1 MPAALTRPA
10 IASTMAAMLDLIPP
24 WPLFSAFLV
33 ASIVL
38 AVTPGPGVLYVV
50 TRSIVQGRR
59 CGLVSVAGVALGNLG
74 NAVAAALGLAAVF
87 AVSPWAFDV
96 VKLAGAAYLVFL
108 GWRMLRAAPPDAV
121 VGLVAA
127 APLSR
132 VFRDGFVVAL
142 LNPKTTLFYAAF
154 LPQFLDPAGAT
165 VLRSLLLGALFVA
178 IAAVTDSAYALAA
191 GTAAPVLRGER
202 TRVIGRRIGAG
213 IFIALG
219 VVAALSSGDTGG

>member
-1 MPAALTRPA
+1 MV
-10 IASTMAAMLDLIPP
+10 DLLPP

-33 ASIVL
+33 ASTVL

-74 NAVAAALGLAAVF
+74 NALAAALGLAAVF
-87 AVSPWAFDV
+87 AVSSWAFAA

-108 GWRMLRAAPPDAV
+108 GWRMLRAAAPDVGFGQIAAV
-121 VGLVAA
+121 
-127 APLSR
+127 PLSR

-154 LPQFLDPAGAT
+154 LPQFLDPAGAP
-165 VLRSLLLGALFVA
+165 VLRSLLLGTLFVA

-191 GTAAPVLRGER
+191 GAAAPVLRGER
-202 TRVIGRRIGAG
+202 TRVIGRRVGAAM
-213 IFIALG
+213 FIALG
-219 VVAALSSGDTGG
+219 IVAALSGGSAGA